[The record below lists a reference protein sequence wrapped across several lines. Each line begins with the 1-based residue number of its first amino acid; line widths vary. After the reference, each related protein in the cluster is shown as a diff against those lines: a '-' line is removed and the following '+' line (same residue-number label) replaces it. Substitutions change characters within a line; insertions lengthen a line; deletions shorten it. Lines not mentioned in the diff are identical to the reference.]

1 MATIPIALQITTSTD
16 EDNRTDSD
24 TNLSAVDTK
33 DELHTDIST
42 WTPAERKKLQ
52 HMTEFH
58 EEYQCVFGK
67 KASIQ
72 TIMKRR
78 ISHMNPP
85 MPKSVCEEEMQSAHL
100 DTNEVIIEYITDA
113 HGNKIKKLKPLL
125 IKSKLDREYTQ
136 HVLSDDNLP
145 AVPEENFTQ
154 KREVTM
160 DSYSE
165 SISSNDESSHDRTVT
180 ADSDSSATLDFEE
193 APCEWEADSKGI
205 EATLHQIVAGLQS
218 AAEGYLVQ
226 ASHMSKVAPYEL
238 PQVDCSDPSPSYGCS
253 YAY

>member
-1 MATIPIALQITTSTD
+1 MATVPIALQITTTTD

-24 TNLSAVDTK
+24 TDLSIVNTK
-33 DELHTDIST
+33 DELHTDVST

-58 EEYQCVFGK
+58 EEYQCVFGE

-85 MPKSVCEEEMQSAHL
+85 IPKSICEEEMQNANL
-100 DTNEVIIEYITDA
+100 DTNEVIIEYMTNA
-113 HGNKIKKLKPLL
+113 HGNKIKRLKPLL
-125 IKSKLDREYTQ
+125 IKSGPDREYTQ
-136 HVLSDDNLP
+136 HIPSDDDLP

-154 KREVTM
+154 KREVTV

-165 SISSNDESSHDRTVT
+165 SISSSDESSDDRTVT
-180 ADSDSSATLDFEE
+180 VDSGTSAN
-193 APCEWEADSKGI
+193 
-205 EATLHQIVAGLQS
+205 QILKKHH
-218 AAEGYLVQ
+218 
-226 ASHMSKVAPYEL
+226 ASGKPIPKEL
-238 PQVDCSDPSPSYGCS
+238 SLTFTK
-253 YAY
+253 